1 MRDKNSVIFTGTGLL
16 FTDENGNIFLISC
29 HNLMAS
35 EYDMVLF
42 SKGIRQI
49 GCKKEL
55 SDSDREE
62 IISKIVELTPQTKLL
77 IK

>member
-1 MRDKNSVIFTGTGLL
+1 MRDKNSVIVIGTGLL
-16 FTDENGNIFLISC
+16 FTDENGKIFLISC

-35 EYDMVLF
+35 EYDKVLF

-49 GCKKEL
+49 GCKNEL
-55 SDSDREE
+55 SDSDREK

>member
-1 MRDKNSVIFTGTGLL
+1 MRDKNSVIVIGTGLL
-16 FTDENGNIFLISC
+16 FTDENGKIFLISC
-29 HNLMAS
+29 HNLMSS
-35 EYDMVLF
+35 EYDKVLF

-49 GCKKEL
+49 GCKNEL
-55 SDSDREE
+55 SDSDREK